1 MIGNIVL
8 LIGGKDL
15 FALQVLPLHLIEKV
29 RLAAVFDIVQNCFRG
44 NGALLV
50 FQELRKRGR
59 REGRSHIGDH
69 IGNDSFQ
76 QINIP
81 DLIPLHDV
89 FELDRI
95 EQIMKILLGRSIC
108 IAEVCEVGHTT
119 GQEVLL
125 ETLPDGR
132 IGSNRTVQFNELP
145 KGKRIDHKLH
155 IPTGQICCKL
165 TGQQLCI

>member
-1 MIGNIVL
+1 
-8 LIGGKDL
+8 
-15 FALQVLPLHLIEKV
+15 
-29 RLAAVFDIVQNCFRG
+29 
-44 NGALLV
+44 
-50 FQELRKRGR
+50 
-59 REGRSHIGDH
+59 
-69 IGNDSFQ
+69 
-76 QINIP
+76 
-81 DLIPLHDV
+81 
-89 FELDRI
+89 
-95 EQIMKILLGRSIC
+95 MKILLGRSIC

-165 TGQQLCI
+165 TGQQLCIRAGYIDVTIKRDTERVDAFLPVFDLLYFVKEQIDLALCFCGSLGDLVMQSLSGLQMGSAHIFKVDRDKLCRTYTGLRKFLFD